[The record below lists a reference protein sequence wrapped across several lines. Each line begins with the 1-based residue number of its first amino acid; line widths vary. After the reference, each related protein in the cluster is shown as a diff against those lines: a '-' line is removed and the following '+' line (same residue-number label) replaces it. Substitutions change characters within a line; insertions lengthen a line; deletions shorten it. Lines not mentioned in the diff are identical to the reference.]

1 MRFTADEI
9 VVVAKVRKYN
19 RFNLNK

>member
-9 VVVAKVRKYN
+9 VVVANVRKYN